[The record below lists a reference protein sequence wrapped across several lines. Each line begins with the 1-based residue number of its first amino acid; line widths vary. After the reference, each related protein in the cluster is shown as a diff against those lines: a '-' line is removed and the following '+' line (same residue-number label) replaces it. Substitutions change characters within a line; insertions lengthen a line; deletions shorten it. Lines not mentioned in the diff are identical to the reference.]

1 MCLFFQFR
9 FFFFF
14 LLVSNYYRLEIHKKK
29 RPKFPR
35 PLQGPKEKNFIM
47 IVIIISYHQDGVV
60 YGGGGR

>member
-1 MCLFFQFR
+1 MCFFQFH

-14 LLVSNYYRLEIHKKK
+14 VLVSNYHLLEIQKK

-35 PLQGPKEKNFIM
+35 PLQGRKEKNIIM

-60 YGGGGR
+60 YGGGR

>member
-1 MCLFFQFR
+1 MCFPIS
-9 FFFFF
+9 F
-14 LLVSNYYRLEIHKKK
+14 LLLFPFGIKLLSARNTQKK

-35 PLQGPKEKNFIM
+35 PLRGRKGKNIIM

>member
-1 MCLFFQFR
+1 MCFPISFLLLFR
-9 FFFFF
+9 FGIK
-14 LLVSNYYRLEIHKKK
+14 LLSARNTQKK

-35 PLQGPKEKNFIM
+35 PLQGRQEKNIIM